1 MEANAELK
9 EVKHLKS
16 MLEQQ
21 AIQMAKQRRHFEE
34 QQASQM
40 LAKQEIK
47 LLVGIDEEVQKLQDK
62 LGFIKVMKDDADK
75 RHAKKL
81 DIEKLCLE
89 QLQDKYY
96 KMDDVLDTWS
106 TTRIKAKIEK
116 EEGKLTDITTLTAV
130 KKKVCSFFPSP
141 S

>member
-1 MEANAELK
+1 
-9 EVKHLKS
+9 
-16 MLEQQ
+16 
-21 AIQMAKQRRHFEE
+21 MAVDALLTDLFKQL
-34 QQASQM
+34 ASISVQ

-62 LGFIKVMKDDADK
+62 LGFIMAMMDDADK

-81 DIEKLCLE
+81 DTEKLCLE

-96 KMDDVLDTWS
+96 EMDDVLDTWS
-106 TTRIKAKIEK
+106 IARIKAEIEK
-116 EEGKLTDITTLTAV
+116 EEGKPADITAPTVV